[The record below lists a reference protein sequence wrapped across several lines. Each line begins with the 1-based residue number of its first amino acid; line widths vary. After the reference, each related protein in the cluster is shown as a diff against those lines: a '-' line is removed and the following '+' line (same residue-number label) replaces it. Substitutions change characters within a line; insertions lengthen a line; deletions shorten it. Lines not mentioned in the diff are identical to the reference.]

1 MVCPGRRLEAQLAA
15 LERYAADGN
24 KEDTARDAEVE
35 RLHAEVRRDEAM
47 IAALQVSYASPA
59 SRCR

>member
-1 MVCPGRRLEAQLAA
+1 LEAQLAA